1 MTRRLPTALA
11 LAALAAGCAA
21 SDPPAPEAPAAPV
34 APVTT
39 ATPVQ
44 ATEVV
49 REPVEAPR
57 SKELPTDCQDAGS
70 EICTPPK
77 AFVQRLCRS
86 THPDVALAMFRKTT
100 PWTRAYVRRNMEAWY
115 TEARSRPRQLTFGE
129 EVIIVH
135 DRASSSTGVR
145 VSGSGSYDVLRWDGS
160 CVSMMSDEIALRP
173 PTSLEVARIPWRRLA
188 PPIRNQLLEDTTVA
202 QRVKQRRDHCRDDP
216 DGARCTRADQGLSR
230 MIAHYLRQGG
240 EIPDPVRLP

>member
-1 MTRRLPTALA
+1 MTRWLTTLA
-11 LAALAAGCAA
+11 LAAIPASCAA
-21 SDPPAPEAPAAPV
+21 PEIPVSTAPKPAEAPP
-34 APVTT
+34 PS
-39 ATPVQ
+39 ATP
-44 ATEVV
+44 A
-49 REPVEAPR
+49 EPTQEAVADEPPR
-57 SKELPTDCQDAGS
+57 AKELPAACEDDAN

-77 AFVQRLCRS
+77 AFVERLCRS
-86 THPDVALAMFRKTT
+86 RHPDVALAMFRKQS

-135 DRASSSTGVR
+135 DRASTQSGVR

-173 PTSLEVARIPWRRLA
+173 PTTPDVARIPWRRLD
-188 PPIRNQLLEDTTVA
+188 PGIRNQLLEDRTVA
-202 QRVKQRRDHCRDDP
+202 MRAERRKERCKEDP